1 MALIAAAAASDYP
14 AEIALVVSNRPKAE
28 GLVKA
33 RAAGIATAAF
43 DHRPHGEDRQA
54 HERLIDAALREA
66 GVELVAL
73 AGYMRITTPW
83 FVGAWA
89 GKMINIH
96 PALSPAFPGLHT
108 HARALEAGVKLHGC
122 TVHWVTD
129 TLDEGPM
136 IGGAAV
142 PVCLPGRRR
151 GNLGRKGAGGRA
163 PALPGVPGGGGHR
176 KVLSVG
182 RDGDLRQPADL
193 TTNKTV
199 IPRWSRA
206 AAECGGPMSASG
218 RR

>member
-1 MALIAAAAASDYP
+1 MSKTRVGILLSGGGTNAMALIAAAARADYP

-33 RAAGIATAAF
+33 RAAGVATAAF

-54 HERLIDAALREA
+54 HERLIDTALREA

-89 GKMINIH
+89 GRMINIH

-136 IGGAAV
+136 IGQAAV
-142 PVCLPGRRR
+142 PVLPGDDEETLAARV
-151 GNLGRKGAGGRA
+151 LAA
-163 PALPGVPGGGGHR
+163 EHR
-176 KVLSVG
+176 LYPTC
-182 RDGDLRQPADL
+182 L
-193 TTNKTV
+193 
-199 IPRWSRA
+199 A
-206 AAECGGPMSASG
+206 AAITGEALAPDATAIFANPPI
-218 RR
+218 

>member
-1 MALIAAAAASDYP
+1 MSKARVGILLSGGGTNAMALIAAAADPDYP
-14 AEIALVVSNRPKAE
+14 AEIALVVSNRPRAE

-33 RAAGIATAAF
+33 RPAGIATAAF
-43 DHRPHGEDRQA
+43 DHRPHGENREA

-83 FVGAWA
+83 FVQAWA
-89 GKMINIH
+89 GRMINIH

-136 IGGAAV
+136 IGQAAV
-142 PVCLPGRRR
+142 PVLPGDDEETLAARV
-151 GNLGRKGAGGRA
+151 LAA
-163 PALPGVPGGGGHR
+163 EHR
-176 KVLSVG
+176 LYPSC
-182 RDGDLRQPADL
+182 L
-193 TTNKTV
+193 
-199 IPRWSRA
+199 A
-206 AAECGGPMSASG
+206 AAVTGKASAPDATAIFANPPV
-218 RR
+218 

>member
-1 MALIAAAAASDYP
+1 VSKARVGILLSGGGTNAMALIAAAADPDYP
-14 AEIALVVSNRPKAE
+14 AEIALVVSNRPRAE

-43 DHRPHGEDRQA
+43 DHRPHGENREA

-83 FVGAWA
+83 FVQAWA

-136 IGGAAV
+136 IGQAAV
-142 PVCLPGRRR
+142 PVLPGDDEETLAARV
-151 GNLGRKGAGGRA
+151 LAA
-163 PALPGVPGGGGHR
+163 EHR
-176 KVLSVG
+176 LYPSC
-182 RDGDLRQPADL
+182 L
-193 TTNKTV
+193 
-199 IPRWSRA
+199 A
-206 AAECGGPMSASG
+206 AAVTGKASAPDATAIFANPPV
-218 RR
+218 

>member
-1 MALIAAAAASDYP
+1 MSKVRVGVLLSGGGTNAMALIAAAADPDYP
-14 AEIALVVSNRPKAE
+14 AEIALVVSNRPRAE

-43 DHRPHGEDRQA
+43 DHRPHGENREA

-83 FVGAWA
+83 FVQAWA

-136 IGGAAV
+136 IGQAAV
-142 PVCLPGRRR
+142 PVLPGDDEETLAARV
-151 GNLGRKGAGGRA
+151 LAA
-163 PALPGVPGGGGHR
+163 EHR
-176 KVLSVG
+176 LYPSC
-182 RDGDLRQPADL
+182 L
-193 TTNKTV
+193 
-199 IPRWSRA
+199 A
-206 AAECGGPMSASG
+206 AAVTGKASAPDATAIFANPPV
-218 RR
+218 

>member
-1 MALIAAAAASDYP
+1 VSRTRVGILLSGGGTNAMALIAAAAAPDFP

-54 HERLIDAALREA
+54 HERMIDAALRDA

-136 IGGAAV
+136 IGQAAV
-142 PVCLPGRRR
+142 PVLPGDDEAALAARVLTAEHR
-151 GNLGRKGAGGRA
+151 LY
-163 PALPGVPGGGGHR
+163 PACL
-176 KVLSVG
+176 
-182 RDGDLRQPADL
+182 
-193 TTNKTV
+193 
-199 IPRWSRA
+199 A
-206 AAECGGPMSASG
+206 AAVTGKALTPEPAAIFANPPI
-218 RR
+218 

>member
-1 MALIAAAAASDYP
+1 MSKVRVGVLLSGGGTNAMALIAAAADPDYA
-14 AEIALVVSNRPKAE
+14 AEIALVVSNRPRAE

-43 DHRPHGEDRQA
+43 DHRPHGENRQA

-83 FVGAWA
+83 FVQAWA

-108 HARALEAGVKLHGC
+108 HARALQAGVKLHGC

-136 IGGAAV
+136 IGQAAV
-142 PVCLPGRRR
+142 PVLPGDDEETLAARV
-151 GNLGRKGAGGRA
+151 LAA
-163 PALPGVPGGGGHR
+163 EHR
-176 KVLSVG
+176 LYPSC
-182 RDGDLRQPADL
+182 L
-193 TTNKTV
+193 
-199 IPRWSRA
+199 A
-206 AAECGGPMSASG
+206 AAVTGKASAPDATAIFANPPV
-218 RR
+218 

>member
-1 MALIAAAAASDYP
+1 VSKVRVGILLSGGGTNAMALIAAAADPDYP
-14 AEIALVVSNRPKAE
+14 AEIALVVSNRPRAE

-43 DHRPHGEDRQA
+43 DHRPHGENREA

-83 FVGAWA
+83 FVQAWA

-108 HARALEAGVKLHGC
+108 HARALQAGVKLHGC

-136 IGGAAV
+136 IGQAAV
-142 PVCLPGRRR
+142 PVLPGDDEETLAARV
-151 GNLGRKGAGGRA
+151 LAA
-163 PALPGVPGGGGHR
+163 EHR
-176 KVLSVG
+176 LYPSC
-182 RDGDLRQPADL
+182 L
-193 TTNKTV
+193 
-199 IPRWSRA
+199 A
-206 AAECGGPMSASG
+206 AAVTGKASAPDATAIFANPPV
-218 RR
+218 

>member
-1 MALIAAAAASDYP
+1 VSRTRVGILLSGGGTNAMALIAAASAANYP

-83 FVGAWA
+83 FVQAWA

-122 TVHWVTD
+122 TVHWVTE

-136 IGGAAV
+136 IGQAAV
-142 PVCLPGRRR
+142 PVLAGDDEAALAARVLAAEHRLYPACLAAAVSGQ
-151 GNLGRKGAGGRA
+151 A
-163 PALPGVPGGGGHR
+163 PAPDATRIFANPPV
-176 KVLSVG
+176 
-182 RDGDLRQPADL
+182 
-193 TTNKTV
+193 
-199 IPRWSRA
+199 
-206 AAECGGPMSASG
+206 
-218 RR
+218 

>member
-1 MALIAAAAASDYP
+1 MSKTRVGILLSGGGTNAMALIAAAARADYP

-33 RAAGIATAAF
+33 RAAGVATAAF

-54 HERLIDAALREA
+54 HERLIDAALRQA

-136 IGGAAV
+136 IGQAAV
-142 PVCLPGRRR
+142 PVLPGDDEATLAARV
-151 GNLGRKGAGGRA
+151 LEAE
-163 PALPGVPGGGGHR
+163 HR
-176 KVLSVG
+176 LYPTC
-182 RDGDLRQPADL
+182 L
-193 TTNKTV
+193 
-199 IPRWSRA
+199 A
-206 AAECGGPMSASG
+206 AAITGEALAPDATTIFANPPV
-218 RR
+218 

>member
-1 MALIAAAAASDYP
+1 MSKARVGILLSGGGTNAMALIAAAADPDYP
-14 AEIALVVSNRPKAE
+14 AEIALVVSNRPRAE

-43 DHRPHGEDRQA
+43 DHRPHGENREA

-83 FVGAWA
+83 FVQAWA

-136 IGGAAV
+136 IGQAAV
-142 PVCLPGRRR
+142 PVLPGDDEETLAARV
-151 GNLGRKGAGGRA
+151 LAA
-163 PALPGVPGGGGHR
+163 EHR
-176 KVLSVG
+176 LYPSC
-182 RDGDLRQPADL
+182 L
-193 TTNKTV
+193 
-199 IPRWSRA
+199 A
-206 AAECGGPMSASG
+206 AAVTGKASAPDATAIFANPPV
-218 RR
+218 

>member
-1 MALIAAAAASDYP
+1 MSKVRVGILLSGGGTNAMALIAAAADPDYP
-14 AEIALVVSNRPKAE
+14 AEIALVVSNRPRAE

-43 DHRPHGEDRQA
+43 DHRPHGENRQA

-83 FVGAWA
+83 FVQAWA

-136 IGGAAV
+136 IGQAAV
-142 PVCLPGRRR
+142 PVLPGDDEETLAARV
-151 GNLGRKGAGGRA
+151 LAA
-163 PALPGVPGGGGHR
+163 EHR
-176 KVLSVG
+176 LYPSC
-182 RDGDLRQPADL
+182 L
-193 TTNKTV
+193 
-199 IPRWSRA
+199 A
-206 AAECGGPMSASG
+206 AAVTGKASAPDATAIFANPPV
-218 RR
+218 

>member
-1 MALIAAAAASDYP
+1 MSKVRVGILLSGGGTNAMALIAAAADPDYP
-14 AEIALVVSNRPKAE
+14 AEIALVVSNRPRAE

-43 DHRPHGEDRQA
+43 DHRPHGENRQA

-83 FVGAWA
+83 FVQAWA

-108 HARALEAGVKLHGC
+108 HARALQAGVKLHGC

-136 IGGAAV
+136 IGQAAV
-142 PVCLPGRRR
+142 PVLPGDVEDTLAARV
-151 GNLGRKGAGGRA
+151 LAA
-163 PALPGVPGGGGHR
+163 EHR
-176 KVLSVG
+176 LYPSC
-182 RDGDLRQPADL
+182 L
-193 TTNKTV
+193 
-199 IPRWSRA
+199 A
-206 AAECGGPMSASG
+206 AAVTGKASAPDATAIFANPPV
-218 RR
+218 

>member
-1 MALIAAAAASDYP
+1 VSRTRVGILLSGGGTNAMALIAAASAPNYP
-14 AEIALVVSNRPKAE
+14 AEITLVVSNRPKAE

-83 FVGAWA
+83 FVQAWA

-122 TVHWVTD
+122 TVHWVTE

-136 IGGAAV
+136 IGQAAV
-142 PVCLPGRRR
+142 PVL
-151 GNLGRKGAGGRA
+151 
-163 PALPGVPGGGGHR
+163 
-176 KVLSVG
+176 
-182 RDGDLRQPADL
+182 PADDEDTL
-193 TTNKTV
+193 AARV
-199 IPRWSRA
+199 L
-206 AAECGGPMSASG
+206 AAEHRLYPACLAVAVTGKALAPEATTIFANPPL
-218 RR
+218 

>member
-1 MALIAAAAASDYP
+1 VSKVRVGILLSGGGTNAMALIAAAADPDYP
-14 AEIALVVSNRPKAE
+14 AEIALVVSNRPRAE

-43 DHRPHGEDRQA
+43 DHRPHGENRQA

-83 FVGAWA
+83 FVQAWA

-108 HARALEAGVKLHGC
+108 HARALQAGVKLHGC

-136 IGGAAV
+136 IGQAAV
-142 PVCLPGRRR
+142 PVLPGDDEETLAARV
-151 GNLGRKGAGGRA
+151 LAA
-163 PALPGVPGGGGHR
+163 EHR
-176 KVLSVG
+176 LYPSC
-182 RDGDLRQPADL
+182 L
-193 TTNKTV
+193 
-199 IPRWSRA
+199 A
-206 AAECGGPMSASG
+206 AAVTGKASAPDATAIFANPPV
-218 RR
+218 

>member
-1 MALIAAAAASDYP
+1 VSRTRVGILLSGGGTNAMALIGAATAPDYP
-14 AEIALVVSNRPKAE
+14 AEVALVVSNRPKAE

-43 DHRPHGEDRQA
+43 DHRPHGENREA

-136 IGGAAV
+136 IGQAAV
-142 PVCLPGRRR
+142 PVLPGDDEETLAARVLAAEHR
-151 GNLGRKGAGGRA
+151 LY
-163 PALPGVPGGGGHR
+163 PACL
-176 KVLSVG
+176 
-182 RDGDLRQPADL
+182 
-193 TTNKTV
+193 
-199 IPRWSRA
+199 A
-206 AAECGGPMSASG
+206 AAVTGQTLAPEATAIFTNPPV
-218 RR
+218 